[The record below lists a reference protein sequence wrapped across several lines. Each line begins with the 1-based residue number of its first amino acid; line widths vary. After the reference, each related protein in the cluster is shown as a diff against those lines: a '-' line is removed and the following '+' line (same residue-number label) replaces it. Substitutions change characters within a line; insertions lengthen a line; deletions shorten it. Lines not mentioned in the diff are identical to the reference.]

1 MNIKKWKQ
9 FNENLYDDNL
19 LQKLKKTIS
28 CAEKYKNVYFWRPES
43 NADGHRKT
51 YTYDKKL

>member
-28 CAEKYKNVYFWRPES
+28 LFLATRIKC
-43 NADGHRKT
+43 
-51 YTYDKKL
+51 